1 MTPDFESMS
10 KAELRAY
17 VLENRED
24 LEAVRSLMRRRSP
37 NAVRYDF
44 SDAEEGQAQMTEIL
58 RRKING
64 EL

>member
-1 MTPDFESMS
+1 MTPDFESMN

-17 VLENRED
+17 VLANRED
-24 LEAVRSLMRRRSP
+24 LEAVRSLMSRRSP

-44 SDAEEGQAQMTEIL
+44 PDTEEGQAQITEIL